1 MFSKAIEMW
10 AGQQWLLKQR
20 SDSIILLGTL
30 NKETGRWFLQCV
42 SSSFSKIGVSLA
54 VFHIG
59 YTAPRSMLNSHRLT
73 RDGTV
78 AFFAAFK
85 SMGAMLSGP
94 VDFLTFSCFN
104 FSRPELCAILNSFS
118 CGDWRCCIS
127 GRNSSSTDLVGQ
139 RALFKPSSN
148 SATLALMRI
157 FQIAQLS
164 SQNRRKYTYW
174 PSRIFLE
181 RCFIST
187 VKWAL

>member
-118 CGDWRCCIS
+118 CG
-127 GRNSSSTDLVGQ
+127 G
-139 RALFKPSSN
+139 SN
-148 SATLALMRI
+148 SAILALMRI

-164 SQNRRKYTYW
+164 TQNLRKYTYW

-187 VKWAL
+187 MKWAL